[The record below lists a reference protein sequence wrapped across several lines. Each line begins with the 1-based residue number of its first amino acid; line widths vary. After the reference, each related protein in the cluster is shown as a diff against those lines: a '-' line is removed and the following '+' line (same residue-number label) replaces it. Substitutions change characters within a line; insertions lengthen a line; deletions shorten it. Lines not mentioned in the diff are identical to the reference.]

1 MQMKRIV
8 LIAAL
13 MSSGLAFGFTEPG
26 SAARETQA
34 AGTPSASAHDDE
46 QQVVVV
52 EAWRRDRALDAFLR
66 GDFATAE
73 VEFKKNVRC
82 IRRNE
87 LQLEYALRQGMIDL
101 ARANFPNAAGVAYAP
116 PNIHNLPLRPDQIT
130 ERTCYNKE
138 WQLYMIGLSQI
149 QLGRFA
155 EAKKSL
161 SSVMRMSKEDLL
173 FDAHYRVGLLEL
185 LEGDVE
191 GANRRLT
198 HLTKME
204 RSCRARGT
212 RCEVHA
218 DLEAATSYLSRAV
231 AHARHGVNR

>member
-1 MQMKRIV
+1 MKRLIV
-8 LIAAL
+8 VAAL
-13 MSSGLAFGFTEPG
+13 MSSGLAFGNSEPG
-26 SAARETQA
+26 AAPLEDPA
-34 AGTPSASAHDDE
+34 AAASQVSGHDDE
-46 QQVVVV
+46 QQVVLV

-82 IRRNE
+82 IRRVE
-87 LQLEYALRQGMIDL
+87 LQLDYALRQAIID
-101 ARANFPNAAGVAYAP
+101 AGRNFAAGVAYGP
-116 PNIHNLPLRPDQIT
+116 RIHNLPQRPDEIT
-130 ERTCYNKE
+130 ERTCYSKE

-149 QLGRFA
+149 QLGRFD

-161 SSVMRMSKEDLL
+161 YSVMRLSKEDLL

-191 GANRRLT
+191 SADRRLT
-198 HLTKME
+198 HLTRME
-204 RSCRARGT
+204 RRCLARGS

-231 AHARHGVNR
+231 ADARREVTR

>member
-1 MQMKRIV
+1 MQMKRII
-8 LIAAL
+8 LLAAL

-26 SAARETQA
+26 SAAREIPA
-34 AGTPSASAHDDE
+34 ADAPSASADDDE
-46 QQVVVV
+46 QQVVLV

-66 GDFATAE
+66 GDFVTAE

-87 LQLEYALRQGMIDL
+87 LQLQYAFWQADPT
-101 ARANFPNAAGVAYAP
+101 RASFPGGAGAGNA
-116 PNIHNLPLRPDQIT
+116 PNIYNLPLRPDEIA
-130 ERTCYNKE
+130 ERTCHSKE

-161 SSVMRMSKEDLL
+161 YSVMRMSKEDLL
-173 FDAHYRVGLLEL
+173 YDAHYRVGLLEL

-191 GANRRLT
+191 SANRRLA
-198 HLTKME
+198 HLTKMQ
-204 RSCRARGT
+204 RSCQARGS
-212 RCEVHA
+212 RCEVSA
-218 DLEAATSYLSRAV
+218 DLELATSYLSRVV
-231 AHARHGVNR
+231 ANARHGVIR

>member
-1 MQMKRIV
+1 MQMKGII

-13 MSSGLAFGFTEPG
+13 MSSGLAFGFTQPG
-26 SAARETQA
+26 PATRETPA
-34 AGTPSASAHDDE
+34 ADEPSASVNDE

-87 LQLEYALRQGMIDL
+87 MQLDYALRQGMIDL

-161 SSVMRMSKEDLL
+161 YSVTRMSKEDLL

-191 GANRRLT
+191 NANRRLA
-198 HLTKME
+198 HLTKMQ
-204 RSCRARGT
+204 RSCQARGS
-212 RCEVHA
+212 RCEVSA
-218 DLEAATSYLSRAV
+218 DLELATSYLTRAV
-231 AHARHGVNR
+231 ANARQGVIR

>member
-1 MQMKRIV
+1 MN
-8 LIAAL
+8 
-13 MSSGLAFGFTEPG
+13 SGLAFGLTEPG
-26 SAARETQA
+26 EPAVGSPAMA
-34 AGTPSASAHDDE
+34 PDDE

-73 VEFKKNVRC
+73 IEFKKNVRC
-82 IRRNE
+82 IRRVALQIHSAVRESLNE
-87 LQLEYALRQGMIDL
+87 VDGAALPRVGPGQG
-101 ARANFPNAAGVAYAP
+101 PS
-116 PNIHNLPLRPDQIT
+116 IHNLPLRPDQIA

-149 QLGRFA
+149 QLGRFD

-161 SSVMRMSKEDLL
+161 YSVMRLSKEDLL

-191 GANRRLT
+191 SANRRLV
-198 HLTKME
+198 HLAKMR
-204 RSCRARGT
+204 RSCHARGT
-212 RCEVHA
+212 GCEVQA
-218 DLEAATSYLSRAV
+218 DLDAATNYLSRAV
-231 AHARHGVNR
+231 ANARQGTIR